1 LSSPGPDLLD
11 VIVVGGGAAGGAAA
25 CHLAALGRS
34 VLVVDQ
40 APFPRH
46 KPCGGGMAASVQHW
60 FPFDLSP
67 VVEAVIERVRFTW
80 DLDDPV
86 IAELPGSSPFWIVR
100 RSRLDAFLV
109 EQALAAGAGFEPGVR
124 VQRIEKA
131 AEHWC
136 LDVVASEGDGQP
148 RQLRARA
155 VVLAD
160 GSGSRHAAA
169 LGLGPRQPRYA
180 TTVSVEV
187 EGTVQNPGT
196 AHFGFGL
203 VPQGFCW
210 AFPREGGFSIG
221 LGHFIGRPL
230 EETAALEE
238 ADAVL
243 NRLLP
248 SLGFA
253 AGSGERCQGRL
264 RVWDGHHP
272 LHGDGI
278 VVAGDAASLCD
289 PFLAEGLRPALLS
302 GCRAA
307 EAMQRWLN
315 GDQMALAGYSTAMR
329 QQWGESMAWG
339 RRIAQVFYRV
349 PRVGY
354 QLGIKR
360 PTAPQRIAQ
369 ILSGEMGYGDIA
381 QRAIRRLL
389 FQRG

>member
-1 LSSPGPDLLD
+1 M
-11 VIVVGGGAAGGAAA
+11 IVVGSGAAGGAAA
-25 CHLAALGRS
+25 FHLAAQGHA
-34 VLVVDQ
+34 VLLLDQ

-46 KPCGGGMAASVQHW
+46 KPCGGGMAASVQQW

-67 VVEAVIERVRFTW
+67 VVESVIERVRFTW

-109 EQALAAGAGFEPGVR
+109 EQAVAAGAAFEPGVR
-124 VQRIEKA
+124 VERIERTA
-131 AEHWC
+131 DHWR
-136 LDVVASEGDGQP
+136 LEVRASAGDGQP

-160 GSGSRHAAA
+160 GSSSRQAAA

-187 EGTVQNPGT
+187 EGAVQDPAT

-210 AFPREGGFSIG
+210 AFPRHGGFSIG

-230 EETAALEE
+230 EEAAALEE

-253 AGSGERCQGRL
+253 AGDGKRCQGRL

-302 GCRAA
+302 GCSAA
-307 EAMQRWLN
+307 DTMNRWLN
-315 GDQMALAGYSTAMR
+315 GDGNALAGYSAAMR
-329 QQWGESMAWG
+329 QQWGDSMAWG